1 MKKLHLIFIAVSL
14 VAIQASAAEKTTL
27 RIGVQTSGTLDWE
40 LSVLPESSNFQIQ
53 AQPVATA
60 EAAKIALQ
68 SGAVDMIV
76 SDFLWVSQTRNT
88 GAEFTFYPYSNTSGT
103 LVVPANSAIHDVKDL
118 AGKRLGIAGGELDKN
133 WLLLQAVGKKQNVD
147 LNATVEKIFGAPPL
161 INEQLK
167 NQRVDAVLTHWHFAA
182 QLEAQGY
189 RQLLDGKTLQQ
200 DLGIAENVPT
210 LGYVFKQSWADSH
223 KTALKAFFAATS
235 QAKNRLCDDAALW
248 QKTTIKMQFA
258 PEILHQRYC
267 DGRVNSW
274 TTANQLAAQ
283 QLYSVLFNSNPKVG
297 NSPNLAAGTFWIAD

>member
-1 MKKLHLIFIAVSL
+1 MKSSLIFIIASL
-14 VAIQASAAEKTTL
+14 FALQSVAAEKTTL

-40 LSVLPESSNFQIQ
+40 LSVLPDAPDFQIQ

-76 SDFLWVSQTRNT
+76 SDFLWVSQARNT
-88 GAEFTFYPYSNTSGT
+88 GAEFTFYPYSNTSGA

-147 LNATVEKIFGAPPL
+147 LNATVEKTFGAPPL

-189 RQLLDGKTLQQ
+189 HQLLDGKALQQ
-200 DLGIAENVPT
+200 RLGIQENVPT
-210 LGYVFKQSWADSH
+210 LGYVFKQSWANNH
-223 KTALKAFFAATS
+223 KAALNAFFVATS
-235 QAKNRLCDDAALW
+235 QAKNQLCDEDALW
-248 QKTTIKMQFA
+248 QKTTVKMQSA
-258 PEILHQRYC
+258 PVVLRQRYC
-267 DGRVNSW
+267 DGRVNAW
-274 TTANQLAAQ
+274 TNANQQAAQ
-283 QLYSVLFNSNPKVG
+283 QLYSVLFDLNSKVG
-297 NSPNLAAGTFWIAD
+297 SSANLAAGTFWIAE